1 MLIVAS
7 IFSISIVGG
16 LFGVLSGNQS
26 LFTLCLGVSLGM
38 MAAIGLFKLKQPSLD
53 DLKVAQQLK
62 HSQELFGLISE
73 HAVDL
78 IAIVDLNGDR
88 IYNSPSYQTIL
99 GYSPEELKGTQSID
113 QVHPEDRAKVRQAIA
128 TSVQTGVGQ
137 VIEYRMQHR
146 DRTWRTFES
155 SGSVVHD
162 AAGQAESLVIVAH
175 DITKRK
181 QVERELEERETF
193 LRLVLDNIPQ
203 GIFWKDKS
211 SVYLG
216 CNKTLAQMAGI
227 EASNIIGKVDC
238 DLPWQQSEAEAFRA
252 DDTRVMSADAAQYHI
267 LESMLRADG
276 EVAWIDTNKIPLHD
290 ADGNVIGVLG
300 TFEDITA
307 RRKTEVALQESE
319 ARFRTLAE
327 ATFEAV
333 VIHDHGKILDIN
345 QNLADMSGYSLEE
358 LTEIDMLTLVAPESH
373 GILTENIESGNETMY
388 EIVGLRKNGSRYSVE
403 IRGKQLPYQGKML
416 RVAAIRDISDRK
428 QAEAELEKAYEYLN
442 AIIDNLGVGILVTDQ
457 HGYVNRINP
466 VLEQMFSLEDTDIT
480 EIIGRDCSDVF
491 GAEVKAIVEETKCR
505 KEVFAAELALSGR
518 KTGKAV
524 ATAIHETRLLEDPNG
539 SSCIGAVLLIRDVT
553 IEKEVDRMK
562 TEFISNVSHEL
573 RTPLTSIL
581 GFAKMIDK
589 KLSDSVQPL
598 VQSVLTQLPTE
609 GKKAEKTLKQVEA
622 NLNIIVTEGERLT
635 AIVNNVIDIANL
647 ESDKVAWN
655 MQPISI
661 QDIVETA
668 LASKSTLAAKKQI
681 QIETEFDRDL
691 PQIIGDRDR
700 IIQVVNNLLSNAIK
714 FTPEAG
720 EVKCKV
726 KLENQAIVVCV
737 SDTGMGIEKADQD
750 KIFEKFSQ
758 VGDTLTDKPHG
769 TGLGL
774 PISKRVIEH
783 HGGKI
788 WVESELDQGSIFSFS
803 LPIQK

>member
-16 LFGVLSGNQS
+16 LFGVLSGNQP

-38 MAAIGLFKLKQPSLD
+38 TASLLLLKLKQPSLD

-113 QVHPEDRAKVRQAIA
+113 QVHPEDRVKVRQAIA
-128 TSVQTGVGQ
+128 TSIQTGVGQ
-137 VIEYRMQHR
+137 VVEYRMQHR
-146 DRTWRTFES
+146 DGTWRTFES

-203 GIFWKDKS
+203 GIFWKDKN

-227 EASNIIGKVDC
+227 DVGNIIGKIDFE
-238 DLPWQQSEAEAFRA
+238 LPWQQSEAEAFRA
-252 DDTRVMSADAAQYHI
+252 DDTRVMSTDAAQYHI

-319 ARFRTLAE
+319 ARFKTLAE

-333 VIHDHGKILDIN
+333 VIHDRGKILDIN
-345 QNLADMSGYSLEE
+345 QNLADMSGYKLEE

-373 GILTENIESGNETMY
+373 SLLTENIKSGNETMY
-388 EIVGLRKNGSRYSVE
+388 EIVGLRKNGSRYSIE
-403 IRGKQLPYQGKML
+403 IRGKHLPYQGKML

-466 VLEQMFSLEDTDIT
+466 VLEQMFSLEDTDIS
-480 EIIGRDCSDVF
+480 EIIGRDCCDVF

-539 SSCIGAVLLIRDVT
+539 SSCIGSVLLIRDVT

-609 GKKAEKTLKQVEA
+609 GKKAEKTLKQVGA

-655 MQPISI
+655 MQMISI

-700 IIQVVNNLLSNAIK
+700 IIQVANNLLSNAIK

-726 KLENQAIVVCV
+726 KLNSQAIVVSV

-750 KIFEKFSQ
+750 KVFEKFSQ

-774 PISKRVIEH
+774 PICKRVIEH

-788 WVESELDQGSIFSFS
+788 WVESELDRGSIFSFS